1 LKSCIVNNFSPRAL
15 PGFAAKKTALLIN
28 PPVYDTQYWAQWS
41 QPYGLLRI
49 GALLKRY
56 GYKRI
61 ELFDFMEVEEPQKI
75 HKHRINP
82 EESYAEDDKPSTPIR
97 PYVISKG
104 SEELKLFKYHFGRTW
119 AEFEAWLDERFPRRG
134 PDEIYISAIMTY
146 WWESVRD
153 LTLRLKRR
161 FPKSTILLGGIYPT
175 LAPEHAKE
183 FTAADIIVVG
193 EVEEANDLW
202 TDLSLYERPPAYAI
216 ITPSRGC
223 PYSCAYCAA
232 NILNGGRRTVRVR
245 PPGDV
250 LAEMRDKYE
259 KFGIK
264 EFAFYADFLLWR
276 PLENLAKILEG
287 IIREKLPF
295 RLHAPE
301 GLDVSILSSS
311 QRLIDLMKAAGFQ
324 KIYLPCESI
333 DEGFLAQMDRRHV
346 RLEHFVKAAKMCE
359 RAGFRLRNLYVNAF
373 VLYGLPE
380 ERLDT
385 VVKTIIFVS
394 EIVGS
399 IIPMLFTPVPATR
412 VYRRYLP
419 YIKER
424 GWDKALH
431 MLNGKL
437 YPFLGLNEGS
447 ISDYIDLQ
455 RLMFMLNS
463 NYRTRS
469 FQLFGDSRV
478 SELFRENLN
487 NDLGLVIE
495 RYKRGAG

>member
-1 LKSCIVNNFSPRAL
+1 ML
-15 PGFAAKKTALLIN
+15 PGPAARKTALLIS

-49 GALLKRY
+49 AALLKKY

-61 ELFDFMEVEEPQKI
+61 ELFDFMEVEDPKKI

-82 EESYAEDDKPSTPIR
+82 EESYAEDDKPSTPIW
-97 PYVISKG
+97 PYVISKDG
-104 SEELKLFKYHFGRTW
+104 EELKLLKYHFGRTW
-119 AEFEAWLDERFPRRG
+119 AEFEDWLAERFPT
-134 PDEIYISAIMTY
+134 PPNEIYISAIMTY

-153 LTLRLKRR
+153 LTLRLKRK

-175 LAPEHAKE
+175 LVPQHAKE
-183 FTAADIIVVG
+183 FTAADLIVVG

-202 TDLSLYERPPAYAI
+202 TDLSLYEQPPSYAI
-216 ITPSRGC
+216 ITPGRGC

-232 NILNGGRRTVRVR
+232 NVLSGSRMVRFR
-245 PPGDV
+245 SPEDV

-259 KFGIK
+259 TFGIK
-264 EFAFYADFLLWR
+264 EFAFYADFLLFR
-276 PLENLAKILEG
+276 PMEHFAKILEG

-311 QRLIDLMKAAGFQ
+311 QRLLDLMKTAGFQ
-324 KIYLPCESI
+324 KIYLPFENI
-333 DEGFLAQMDRRHV
+333 DEHFLAQMNRRHV
-346 RLEHFVKAAKMCE
+346 RIEDFVRAAKMCE
-359 RAGFRLRNLYVNAF
+359 QAGFRLRNLCVNAF

-380 ERLDT
+380 EKIDT
-385 VVKTIIFVS
+385 VVKTTIFVS

-399 IIPMLFTPVPATR
+399 IIPMLFTPVPATQ
-412 VYRRYLP
+412 VYYRYLP
-419 YIKER
+419 YIRER
-424 GWDKALH
+424 GWDKDLH

-437 YPFLGLNEGS
+437 YPFLELNEGS

-469 FQLFGDSRV
+469 FQLFGNTRV
-478 SELFRENLN
+478 NEFFRRNLN
-487 NDLGLVIE
+487 DKFGSAIE
-495 RYKRGAG
+495 RYKQRAGWENRA

>member
-1 LKSCIVNNFSPRAL
+1 MGRIVHSFDLRML
-15 PGFAAKKTALLIN
+15 GGFPKRKTALLIN

-49 GALLKRY
+49 TALLKKH
-56 GYKRI
+56 GYKRL
-61 ELFDFMEVEEPQKI
+61 ELFDFMEVKDPKKI

-97 PYVISKG
+97 PYVISKDG
-104 SEELKLFKYHFGRTW
+104 ESLKLFKYHFGKTW
-119 AEFEAWLDERFPRRG
+119 AEFEEWLTERFPRRG

-153 LTLRLKRR
+153 LILRLKRR
-161 FPKSTILLGGIYPT
+161 FPKSIILLGGIYPT
-175 LAPEHAKE
+175 LAPQHAKQ
-183 FTAADIIVVG
+183 FTAADLIVVG

-202 TDLSLYERPPAYAI
+202 TDLSLYERPPSYAI

-223 PYSCAYCAA
+223 PFACAYCAA
-232 NILNGGRRTVRVR
+232 NVLSGGKRMVRFR
-245 PPGDV
+245 PPEDV
-250 LAEMRDKYE
+250 LTEMRDKYE
-259 KFGIK
+259 TYGIK
-264 EFAFYADFLLWR
+264 EFAFYADFLLWQ
-276 PLENLAKILEG
+276 PMENFAKILEG
-287 IIREKLPF
+287 IIQEKLPF

-301 GLDVSILSSS
+301 GLDVSVLSSS
-311 QRLIDLMKAAGFQ
+311 QRLLDLMKAAGFQ

-333 DEGFLAQMDRRHV
+333 DGEFLLKMNRRHV
-346 RLEHFVKAAKMCE
+346 RIEHFVKAAKMCE

-380 ERLDT
+380 EKIDT

-399 IIPMLFTPVPATR
+399 IIPMLFTPVPATQ
-412 VYRRYLP
+412 VYQQYLP

-437 YPFLGLNEGS
+437 YPFLELNEGS

-469 FQLFGDSRV
+469 FQLFGNTRV

-487 NDLGLVIE
+487 DDLGSVIE
-495 RYKRGAG
+495 QYKQRAGN

>member
-1 LKSCIVNNFSPRAL
+1 MSSIVNNFSPRLL
-15 PGFAAKKTALLIN
+15 PGSPARKTALLVN

-49 GALLKRY
+49 AALLKKY

-61 ELFDFMEVEEPQKI
+61 ELFDFMEVEDPKKI

-82 EESYAEDDKPSTPIR
+82 NESYAEEDEPSTPIR
-97 PYVISKG
+97 PYLIAKDG
-104 SEELKLFKYHFGRTW
+104 EELKLFKYHFGKTW
-119 AEFEAWLDERFPRRG
+119 AEFEQWLDERFPRRG
-134 PDEIYISAIMTY
+134 PDEIFISAIMTY

-175 LAPEHAKE
+175 LVPQHAKE
-183 FTAADIIVVG
+183 FTAADLIVVG
-193 EVEEANDLW
+193 EVAEANDLW
-202 TDLSLYERPPAYAI
+202 TDLSLYEKPPSYAI

-223 PYSCAYCAA
+223 PFACAYCAA
-232 NILNGGRRTVRVR
+232 NVLNDGKRMVRFR
-245 PPGDV
+245 PPEDV

-259 KFGIK
+259 TYGIK
-264 EFAFYADFLLWR
+264 EFAFYADFLLFR
-276 PLENLAKILEG
+276 PMENFAKVLEG
-287 IIREKLPF
+287 IIQEKLPF

-301 GLDVSILSSS
+301 GLDVSVLSSS

-333 DEGFLAQMDRRHV
+333 DEQFLCRMNRQHV
-346 RLEHFVKAAKMCE
+346 RTEHFVKAVKMCE
-359 RAGFRLRNLYVNAF
+359 RAGFRLRNRYVHAF

-380 ERLDT
+380 EKIDT

-399 IIPMLFTPVPATR
+399 IIPMLFTPVPATQ
-412 VYRRYLP
+412 VYQRYLP

-424 GWDKALH
+424 GWDKDLH

-437 YPFLGLNEGS
+437 YPFLELNEGS
-447 ISDYIDLQ
+447 VSDYIDLQ

-469 FQLFGDSRV
+469 FQLFGNTRV
-478 SELFRENLN
+478 SELFRRNLN
-487 NDLGLVIE
+487 DDFGSVIK
-495 RYKRGAG
+495 RYKQRTAN

>member
-1 LKSCIVNNFSPRAL
+1 MPIKRIVTDFNLKMLGGGEGRKI
-15 PGFAAKKTALLIN
+15 ALLVN
-28 PPVYDTQYWAQWS
+28 PPVYDTQYWEKWS

-49 GALLKRY
+49 AALLKRH

-61 ELFDFMEVEEPQKI
+61 ELFDFMEVEDFKI

-82 EESYAEDDKPSTPIR
+82 EESYAEDGEPSTPIR
-97 PYVISKG
+97 PYVISKDG
-104 SEELKLFKYHFGRTW
+104 EELKLFKYHFGRTW

-153 LTLRLKRR
+153 LILRLKRR

-223 PYSCAYCAA
+223 PYACAYCAA
-232 NILNGGRRTVRVR
+232 NVLNSGRRMVRFR
-245 PPGDV
+245 SPDDV

-259 KFGIK
+259 TFGIK

-276 PLENLAKILEG
+276 PMDNFAKILEG
-287 IIREKLPF
+287 IIQEKLPF

-301 GLDVSILSSS
+301 GLDVSILSQSPK
-311 QRLIDLMKAAGFQ
+311 LPYLMKAAGFQ
-324 KIYLPCESI
+324 KIYLPCESV
-333 DEGFLAQMDRRHV
+333 DESLLQRMNRRHV
-346 RLEHFVKAAKMCE
+346 RLEHLVKATKLCE
-359 RAGFRLRNLYVNAF
+359 QAGFRLRNLEVNSF

-380 ERLDT
+380 EKIDA

-394 EIVGS
+394 ELVGS
-399 IIPMLFTPVPATR
+399 IIPMLFTPVPGTL
-412 VYRRYLP
+412 VYNHYLP
-419 YIKER
+419 FIKEH
-424 GWDKALH
+424 GWDKELH

-437 YPFLGLNEGS
+437 YPFLEINEGAV
-447 ISDYIDLQ
+447 SDYIDLK
-455 RLMFMLNS
+455 RLIFMLNS
-463 NYRTRS
+463 HYRSKS
-469 FQLFGDSRV
+469 FRLFSDTLV
-478 SELFRENLN
+478 SSSFRKNLN
-487 NDLGLVIE
+487 EEFEAIINQWKA
-495 RYKRGAG
+495 R